1 MPAAIEKRVAEN
13 TPLKTVDPGIPD
25 FAAKRNALH
34 KFAGLCIKSKFK
46 RFFTVDQESLKY
58 YEDEKGATAKKALE
72 LKDAKAFIQ
81 EKSDF
86 MEKQKRGGNDNGDE
100 WAEANARYRVGI
112 ELKGRAMKAVYFYS
126 AGLHDAK
133 FLLVNIQLYAS
144 GQRAAT
150 TASLIEL
157 AYRIEKVARFQKIVS
172 LMCFAKEK
180 RFVAMHGFQ

>member
-1 MPAAIEKRVAEN
+1 MPAAIEKQVADDR
-13 TPLKTVDPGIPD
+13 PLKTVDPGIPD

-34 KFAGLCIKSKFK
+34 KFAGMCIKSKFK
-46 RFFTVDQESLKY
+46 RFFTVDQESLKD
-58 YEDEKGATAKKALE
+58 YEDEKGRTAKKTLE
-72 LKDAKAFIQ
+72 LKDAKAFVQ

-86 MEKQKRGGNDNGDE
+86 MEKQKSGDNEKGDE
-100 WAEANARYRVGI
+100 WAEPDNKYRVGI

-126 AGLHDAK
+126 TGLHDAK
-133 FLLVNIQLYAS
+133 FLLVNIQVYANE
-144 GQRAAT
+144 QQAAT